1 MKSFRR
7 TLLFAILVS
16 TTLLAQSNPVP
27 LVNQPLV
34 PASAAPGSGGFLLT
48 VSGTG
53 FAPTA
58 VLYWNGSERTTII
71 NSSSSLQ
78 AIITSQDVARAGT
91 ASVTVVNPAPG
102 GASNVV
108 FFPTRTSASTVG
120 FAVRPE
126 FVPGSVVS
134 GDFNNDGILDVAVG
148 QTDSSTF
155 AGSIS
160 IYLGRGDGTFSAPVV
175 TSSTVAPLRLVTADI
190 NGDGNL
196 DLFVSRP
203 LDDDFSV
210 YTNMFFGNGDGTL
223 TQQAGYVNGTF
234 EAAGDWNGDGKV
246 DLIVGDGELEG
257 GLSVSIVYLGD
268 GKGGFTVSQGE
279 IGNNVAGHPTGNP
292 AIGDFNGDGRLD
304 LGFPGS
310 QLAVALGNGD
320 GTFQDPVYYQPSPG
334 GNAVAAADINGDGK
348 LDLITDGLSVLL
360 GNGDGTFTNF
370 CGVNL
375 GIRPQDIGIGDFNGD
390 GKLDAVISGVDL
402 ATGSSQTI
410 QILLGKGDGTFQLP
424 VSFPAGGSLGASQS
438 LAIGDFNGDG
448 RLDLVLGG
456 AISSISTMLLLQDSV
471 NVSPNSLAF
480 GDQGTGT
487 ISAPLAVTVTNV
499 GTSTLN
505 IQSISFTGSSNFA
518 ETDNCS
524 GGVAAGS
531 SCSIMVTFSPTTKGL
546 KVGRMIVKY
555 QGLGSPA
562 VVALD
567 GTGVNPPT
575 VSLTPPILTF
585 PTQLS
590 GTASLAQTVTLT
602 NTGTLTVNITSIAT
616 TGDFAETNNCPSSL
630 LEGYSCQIQVQF
642 KPTGRGADFGKLLV
656 TDNATGSPQGV
667 RLSGTGTV
675 VQLSAT
681 GVNFGDQKVGTTSG
695 AIPITLNNEGTGP
708 LSISQI
714 SITGTGATDFS
725 QTNDC
730 GTGVAGGGSCTI
742 KVTFAPTA
750 TGALSAAVSITDN
763 GGASPQS
770 VLLTGIGD

>member
-7 TLLFAILVS
+7 TLLFAILAS

-34 PASAAPGSGGFLLT
+34 PASVAPGSGGFLLT

-53 FAPTA
+53 FAPGA

-71 NSSSSLQ
+71 NSSSTLQ
-78 AIITSQDVARAGT
+78 AIITSQDVATAGT
-91 ASVTVVNPAPG
+91 ASVSVVNPTPG
-102 GASNVV
+102 GGTSNVV
-108 FFPTRTSASTVG
+108 FFPVRPSASTVA

-126 FVPGSVVS
+126 LAPGSLVT

-148 QTDSSTF
+148 QINYNNNTE
-155 AGSIS
+155 SIS
-160 IYLGRGDGTFSAPVV
+160 IYLGRGNATFSAPVV
-175 TSSTVAPLRLVTADI
+175 TSLTFFPDVLTAADI
-190 NGDGNL
+190 NGDGKL
-196 DLFVSRP
+196 DLLVSDYP
-203 LDDDFSV
+203 DENGNTFTTIL
-210 YTNMFFGNGDGTL
+210 FGNGDGSL
-223 TQQAGYVNGTF
+223 TQQSTYISGVLQAV
-234 EAAGDWNGDGKV
+234 GDWNGDGKLDIV
-246 DLIVGDGELEG
+246 VSDYYDLGY
-257 GLSVSIVYLGD
+257 SVVYLGD
-268 GKGGFTVSQGE
+268 GNGGFSQSGT
-279 IGNNVAGHPTGNP
+279 IGTYENAPGGIAAV
-292 AIGDFNGDGRLD
+292 GDFNGDGKLD
-304 LGFPGS
+304 LAFPG
-310 QLAVALGNGD
+310 VYVVLGNGD
-320 GTFQDPVYYQPSPG
+320 GTFQNLVSYQVPYRGS
-334 GNAVAAADINGDGK
+334 AITTADINGDGK

-360 GNGDGTFTNF
+360 GNGDGTFTVYG
-370 CGVNL
+370 GVNL
-375 GIRPQDIGIGDFNGD
+375 GGQTYTVSLGDFNGD
-390 GKLDAVISGVDL
+390 GKLDAAISAVTSPYNSVNGL
-402 ATGSSQTI
+402 L
-410 QILLGKGDGTFQLP
+410 LLGNGDGTFGAP
-424 VSFPAGGSLGASQS
+424 MEFPAGGSYLTSVGM
-438 LAIGDFNGDG
+438 GDFNRDG
-448 RLDLVLGG
+448 KLDLIFGG
-456 AISSISTMLLLQDSV
+456 SGSTMLLLQNSV

-555 QGLGSPA
+555 PGLGSPA

-695 AIPITLNNEGTGP
+695 AIPITLTNEGTGP

-770 VLLTGIGD
+770 VLLTGTGD